1 MILTCLKDRFPK
13 HENLKLFAL
22 NLDNKDNSSILK
34 SSKKNIPHNKNLNLK
49 IFQSIITFKEKDEME
64 SIHSSSIRHFSSRMS
79 SIKTIRTL
87 KSYNT
92 NLRLSE
98 KEKIK
103 SKWRGCCC
111 KKDNISKGNY
121 SLIINDSESNLNAK
135 SNKLSRY
142 DMSLMEI
149 FDNYNNYFN
158 ECFMFYSENISN
170 VEINFKGKITK
181 IYFKIPFFFKFQN
194 VYEKKKILLET
205 SSFNQNQRLNY
216 FLKKINLIKFELI
229 HKQSVSKYKFLSKI
243 ILNWKFFSNVLFY
256 TALILNFLLIS
267 FVKYNDNLVCLDSQ
281 CSINT
286 VVFSDK
292 FITGDNNIISLLIS
306 VFLKLIIV
314 IGNFLYFILISHFN
328 YLHYRS
334 ISFNKIEL

>member
-1 MILTCLKDRFPK
+1 
-13 HENLKLFAL
+13 
-22 NLDNKDNSSILK
+22 
-34 SSKKNIPHNKNLNLK
+34 
-49 IFQSIITFKEKDEME
+49 
-64 SIHSSSIRHFSSRMS
+64 
-79 SIKTIRTL
+79 
-87 KSYNT
+87 
-92 NLRLSE
+92 
-98 KEKIK
+98 
-103 SKWRGCCC
+103 
-111 KKDNISKGNY
+111 
-121 SLIINDSESNLNAK
+121 
-135 SNKLSRY
+135 
-142 DMSLMEI
+142 MSLMEI